1 MAETLNNA
9 ETAQLG
15 IGAVSHSN
23 FPSETKMEIVS
34 IDDKLS
40 IHFLYVPEGYDI
52 TKLTFEYHKTQVIGR
67 LKQFNRVKLLQNWKQ
82 NNGDLV
88 KIFTEILQKRGW
100 DFSQFPNP
108 VAYASYYC
116 G

>member
-1 MAETLNNA
+1 MNTQPNHHLRQTN
-9 ETAQLG
+9 
-15 IGAVSHSN
+15 VSHSN

-34 IDDKLS
+34 IDEKLS
-40 IHFLYVPEGYDI
+40 IHFLYVPEGYI
-52 TKLTFEYHKTQVIGR
+52 ISKLTFEDHKTQVIGR
-67 LKQFNRVKLLQNWKQ
+67 LKQFNRVKLLKTWKKD
-82 NNGDLV
+82 NGDLV
-88 KIFTEILQKRGW
+88 KLFTEVLSNRGW

>member
-9 ETAQLG
+9 DPAQLG

-23 FPSETKMEIVS
+23 FPSETKMAIVS
-34 IDDKLS
+34 IDDNLS
-40 IHFLYVPEGYDI
+40 IHFLYVPEGYNI
-52 TKLTFEYHKTQVIGR
+52 TKLTFEHHKTQVIGR

-100 DFSQFPNP
+100 DFNQYPNP